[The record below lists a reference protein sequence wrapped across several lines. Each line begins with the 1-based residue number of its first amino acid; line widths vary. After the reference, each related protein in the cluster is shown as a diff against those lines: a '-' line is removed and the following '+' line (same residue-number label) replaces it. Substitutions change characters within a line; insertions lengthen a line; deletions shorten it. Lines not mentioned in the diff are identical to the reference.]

1 MKNTS
6 SRRRIYVVI
15 AALLVAALVGVTVFV
30 AIPRETPPQGYIDSQ
45 AFSDDVCVRYSIEV
59 TDAFNNYIVS
69 FQNNLFKAILSF
81 FGIESEGIS
90 LSGHLIAELI
100 TEFYLNAGI
109 PGEKLVRLGE
119 VLASFTPNELCSA
132 GVDTLMF
139 FIDITPITEEQA
151 EETYVECSNCGELEE
166 GQYSERDGA
175 DGADGEVVYTC
186 IKCSAEERESD
197 VERKLRYLS
206 SFGYYCT
213 GCSEYLWINER
224 TGSDEEGFS
233 CKKCGSTVEK
243 RTVVVS
249 YSSIETMA
257 ARFAASDPWGTW
269 QSFAEKTM
277 LSTEETARLLY
288 QAVYLLRNEEQQKI
302 MDEFGRQRFS
312 DLVVAIVTV
321 SEGISAFAEGAG
333 SLIEARALASL
344 AYEAG
349 AMLDGIIGDI
359 GADKFLNAFGLKGYH
374 TENQLTEFFK
384 EQGVDADTIAEA
396 DEFNAVMSAADE
408 VIEFLLHFAAGAL
421 LASDTPLFD
430 SVYYASVATS
440 EQESAIHRD
449 FYALEIARCLTR
461 GLDRALGA
469 GTEIDSDE
477 DAAEKIASVFEKLSL
492 LEEKDESV
500 SEEELMQLF
509 NRARALS
516 ALEASSP
523 EELAASDAESRAKV
537 TAFIECS
544 EALVESGKLS
554 SGLEI
559 FGTSF
564 VANVVFD
571 ALSAAYEQVK
581 QQPSIQ

>member
-30 AIPRETPPQGYIDSQ
+30 AIPRETPPAGYIDSQ

-69 FQNNLFKAILSF
+69 FQNNLVNAILLF
-81 FGIESEGIS
+81 FGFESEGIS

-166 GQYSERDGA
+166 GQYSEETV
-175 DGADGEVVYTC
+175 GADGEVVYTC
-186 IKCSAEERESD
+186 KECFVAEREAD

-224 TGSDEEGFS
+224 TGSDEKGFS

-277 LSTEETARLLY
+277 LSTDETARLLY

-359 GADKFLNAFGLKGYH
+359 GADKFLRAFGLKGYR

-396 DEFNAVMSAADE
+396 EKFNDVMSAADE

-449 FYALEIARCLTR
+449 FYALEIAKCLTR

-492 LEEKDESV
+492 LEEGDESV

-509 NRARALS
+509 SRARALS

-571 ALSAAYEQVK
+571 ALLAAYEQVK

>member
-69 FQNNLFKAILSF
+69 FQNNLVKAILSF

-166 GQYSERDGA
+166 GQYSERT

-186 IKCSAEERESD
+186 NECGRESD

-302 MDEFGRQRFS
+302 MDKFGRQRFS